1 LPPHT
6 AEYQGAKQIKKEFF
20 MPNII
25 QRLLLACL
33 LAAAVALPLNAMAG
47 DTLQRV
53 IDFKVLKVGMSG
65 NQPPMSMTNRD
76 GGLMGFDVDLA
87 RALADAMKVKL
98 EIVPMPFGELLPAL
112 EQNKVDLVLSGL
124 SITPERTEMVSFVG
138 PYMMS
143 GKSILTKNSVLA
155 KIEASKDFNRK
166 DLKLAALSK
175 STSASFVQAVAPDA
189 QLIEVASYDEGV
201 AMVKDGRVDALVADM
216 PVCVLSVLRY
226 PDAGLT
232 TLERPLTV
240 EPVGIAVGK
249 NDPQFFNLVDNYLR
263 AYEKTGILGKIR
275 AKWFEDSSWVVALP

>member
-1 LPPHT
+1 
-6 AEYQGAKQIKKEFF
+6 
-20 MPNII
+20 MPTLL
-25 QRLLLACL
+25 QRLFSGALLL
-33 LAAAVALPLNAMAG
+33 LAAALPLHAMAG

-65 NQPPMSMTNRD
+65 NQPPMTMTNRE

-87 RALADAMKVKL
+87 KAMADAMKVKL
-98 EIVPMPFGELLPAL
+98 EIVAMPFGELLPAL
-112 EQNKVDLVLSGL
+112 EQDKVDLVLSGL
-124 SITPERTEMVSFVG
+124 SITPERTEMVSFIG

-166 DLKLAALSK
+166 DLKLAALKS
-175 STSASFVQAVAPDA
+175 STSASFVETVAPDA

-201 AMVKDGRVDALVADM
+201 AMVMEGKVDALVADM
-216 PVCVLSVLRY
+216 PVCVLSVLRF
-226 PDAGLT
+226 PDAGLI

-275 AKWFEDSSWVVALP
+275 AKWFEDSSWVVSLP

>member
-1 LPPHT
+1 MSN
-6 AEYQGAKQIKKEFF
+6 F
-20 MPNII
+20 I
-25 QRLLLACL
+25 QRLMLGGLLV
-33 LAAAVALPLNAMAG
+33 LAATLSVNASAG

-65 NQPPMSMTNRD
+65 NQPPMSMTNRE

-87 RALADAMKVKL
+87 KALADAMKVKL
-98 EIVPMPFGELLPAL
+98 EIVPMPFGKLLSAL
-112 EQNKVDLVLSGL
+112 EDNKVDMVMSGL
-124 SITPERTEMVSFVG
+124 AITPERTEMVSFVG

-143 GKSILTKNSVLA
+143 GKSILTKNSTLA

-166 DLKLAALSK
+166 ELKLLALSN
-175 STSASFVQAVAPDA
+175 STSASFVKTVAPDA
-189 QLIEVASYDEGV
+189 QLIEIASYDEGV
-201 AMVKDGRVDALVADM
+201 AMVIDGKADALVADM

-226 PDAGLT
+226 PEAGLT

-240 EPVGIAVGK
+240 EPVGIAVSK
-249 NDPQFFNLVDNYLR
+249 DDPQFFNLVDNYLR